1 MASSEIL
8 ELVQFE
14 LSNARN
20 MAEHADNGFLLY
32 LIDMAILEVKRKSCS
47 GDADREPS
55 STYAD
60 NIRSIAIAADFEA
73 PATALGCRP
82 EESTARSTNLT
93 IASRRAACLMLT
105 KARIRRCPS
114 SGFDREEGPDRSS

>member
-20 MAEHADNGFLLY
+20 MAEHADDGFLLY

-55 STYAD
+55 D
-60 NIRSIAIAADFEA
+60 V
-73 PATALGCRP
+73 
-82 EESTARSTNLT
+82 
-93 IASRRAACLMLT
+93 RRQYSEHSN
-105 KARIRRCPS
+105 R
-114 SGFDREEGPDRSS
+114 G